1 MESGKDPS
9 PYATTKSSLPAA
21 ARNRAAAL
29 LVKLASNAFNPLLPD
44 EATLAEAERAVEV
57 LTFLKGAP
65 LDHEVG
71 LERRQPHTLAR
82 VRRQRVLRP
91 HEVVLGGV
99 RFGFVEPLSERD
111 EPALLVVLPSSEV
124 QDFLRLTGRVEC
136 GGVDDR
142 LSTRCSSA
150 PGRSR

>member
-1 MESGKDPS
+1 M
-9 PYATTKSSLPAA
+9 
-21 ARNRAAAL
+21 
-29 LVKLASNAFNPLLPD
+29 
-44 EATLAEAERAVEV
+44 
-57 LTFLKGAP
+57 

-71 LERRQPHTLAR
+71 LERRQPHTLER

-111 EPALLVVLPSSEV
+111 EPDLLVVLPSSEV

-142 LSTRCSSA
+142 RLPHQMFFCPGSIAMIAGRLS
-150 PGRSR
+150 GRR